1 MSDSPFTRPVIRPDA
16 DILAR
21 VPGLCLGC
29 LVHEV
34 EVEPSRPDCQKYLDD
49 ELAPRLVARMEGE
62 PLSRWPN
69 LGPSRAGC
77 KACGKDPGRYRISS
91 EALYRRLK
99 QGKGLYAINSVVDAN
114 NIASLETGFSLGSYT
129 LAELRGDITFRR
141 GLPGRHRDIAKCL
154 PLRQTGGAFMVTGRL
169 PYSITK
175 PYTSLTPSAAL
186 TVSTPSSHVKGH
198 ASGRTALLSFS
209 ASTSAGFRASGLPI
223 ASQSFSGLPWS
234 SSMRRTVTR
243 LGLSAQE
250 RRTTASAL
258 GRSRFFIF
266 CRNRMTWVS
275 PRREA
280 SPLGR
285 REASPLGRREASP

>member
-34 EVEPSRPDCQKYLDD
+34 EVEPSRPDCQDYLDN

-62 PLSRWPN
+62 PLAQWPN

-129 LAELRGDITFRR
+129 LANLRGDITFRLCELDDKVLYKSDGMPTYHLANIVDDHTMDISHVIR
-141 GLPGRHRDIAKCL
+141 GEEWLASMPLHVLLYEAFGLQAPQFAHL
-154 PLRQTGGAFMVTGRL
+154 PLILKPSGKGKLSKRDGDQGGFPVFPLEWHA
-169 PYSITK
+169 
-175 PYTSLTPSAAL
+175 PSGE
-186 TVSTPSSHVKGH
+186 V
-198 ASGRTALLSFS
+198 
-209 ASTSAGFRASGLPI
+209 
-223 ASQSFSGLPWS
+223 FSGYREKGYLPQLC
-234 SSMRRTVTR
+234 TPK
-243 LGLSAQE
+243 E
-250 RRTTASAL
+250 RWNDRKCRDYCAVAGNCPY
-258 GRSRFFIF
+258 GR
-266 CRNRMTWVS
+266 MVK
-275 PRREA
+275 A
-280 SPLGR
+280 GMKQ
-285 REASPLGRREASP
+285 AA

>member
-1 MSDSPFTRPVIRPDA
+1 MSVPSFTRPVIRPDA

-34 EVEPSRPDCQKYLDD
+34 EVEPSRPDCRAYLDN

-62 PLSRWPN
+62 PLSQWPN

-129 LAELRGDITFRR
+129 LANLRGDITFRR
-141 GLPGRHRDIAKCL
+141 GLPGETYEGIGKGGLNLENL
-154 PLRQTGGAFMVTGRL
+154 PLLADALGPFGSPISDSTRALVDDQTRICLTIIYGFDGAAPVEEALRT
-169 PYSITK
+169 
-175 PYTSLTPSAAL
+175 SAA
-186 TVSTPSSHVKGH
+186 
-198 ASGRTALLSFS
+198 AFAR
-209 ASTSAGFRASGLPI
+209 
-223 ASQSFSGLPWS
+223 
-234 SSMRRTVTR
+234 
-243 LGLSAQE
+243 
-250 RRTTASAL
+250 
-258 GRSRFFIF
+258 F
-266 CRNRMTWVS
+266 CRCR
-275 PRREA
+275 
-280 SPLGR
+280 PLCDPWCVQG
-285 REASPLGRREASP
+285 

>member
-34 EVEPSRPDCQKYLDD
+34 EVEPSRPDCQDYLDN

-62 PLSRWPN
+62 PLAQWPN

-114 NIASLETGFSLGSYT
+114 NIASLETGFSLAAT
-129 LAELRGDITFRR
+129 
-141 GLPGRHRDIAKCL
+141 
-154 PLRQTGGAFMVTGRL
+154 RL
-169 PYSITK
+169 PISGATSPSAAACRARPTKVSARAASIWRTC
-175 PYTSLTPSAAL
+175 PCWPMRWAPSAAL
-186 TVSTPSSHVKGH
+186 SAIPP
-198 ASGRTALLSFS
+198 AL
-209 ASTSAGFRASGLPI
+209 R
-223 ASQSFSGLPWS
+223 
-234 SSMRRTVTR
+234 
-243 LGLSAQE
+243 
-250 RRTTASAL
+250 
-258 GRSRFFIF
+258 
-266 CRNRMTWVS
+266 
-275 PRREA
+275 
-280 SPLGR
+280 
-285 REASPLGRREASP
+285 

>member
-34 EVEPSRPDCQKYLDD
+34 EVEPSRPDCQDYLDN
-49 ELAPRLVARMEGE
+49 EMAPRLVARMEDK
-62 PLSRWPN
+62 PLAQWPN

-129 LAELRGDITFRR
+129 LGNLRGDITFRR
-141 GLPGRHRDIAKCL
+141 GLPGETYERTHVCL
-154 PLRQTGGAFMVTGRL
+154 TIIYGFDGAAPVEEALR
-169 PYSITK
+169 I
-175 PYTSLTPSAAL
+175 SAA
-186 TVSTPSSHVKGH
+186 
-198 ASGRTALLSFS
+198 AFAR
-209 ASTSAGFRASGLPI
+209 
-223 ASQSFSGLPWS
+223 
-234 SSMRRTVTR
+234 
-243 LGLSAQE
+243 
-250 RRTTASAL
+250 
-258 GRSRFFIF
+258 F
-266 CRNRMTWVS
+266 CRCR
-275 PRREA
+275 
-280 SPLGR
+280 PLCDPWCVQG
-285 REASPLGRREASP
+285 

>member
-34 EVEPSRPDCQKYLDD
+34 EVEPSRPDCQDYLDN

-62 PLSRWPN
+62 PLAQWPN

-129 LAELRGDITFRR
+129 LANLRGDITFRR
-141 GLPGRHRDIAKCL
+141 GLPGETYEGIGKGGLNLENL
-154 PLRQTGGAFMVTGRL
+154 PLLADALGPFGSPVSDSTRALVDERTRVCLTIIYGFDGAAPWKRRCASAPPPSPASAAAVPCAIPGASRARTSPAAATAPKRRLPAPDDFTLLTGR
-169 PYSITK
+169 P
-175 PYTSLTPSAAL
+175 PSRAVPAH
-186 TVSTPSSHVKGH
+186 SRSPHDRSF
-198 ASGRTALLSFS
+198 LLQ
-209 ASTSAGFRASGLPI
+209 GL
-223 ASQSFSGLPWS
+223 
-234 SSMRRTVTR
+234 
-243 LGLSAQE
+243 
-250 RRTTASAL
+250 
-258 GRSRFFIF
+258 
-266 CRNRMTWVS
+266 
-275 PRREA
+275 
-280 SPLGR
+280 
-285 REASPLGRREASP
+285 

>member
-34 EVEPSRPDCQKYLDD
+34 EVEPSRPDCQDYLDN

-62 PLSRWPN
+62 PLAQWPN

-129 LAELRGDITFRR
+129 LANLRGDITFRS
-141 GLPGRHRDIAKCL
+141 GLPGETYEGIGKGGLNLENL
-154 PLRQTGGAFMVTGRL
+154 PLLAD
-169 PYSITK
+169 
-175 PYTSLTPSAAL
+175 
-186 TVSTPSSHVKGH
+186 
-198 ASGRTALLSFS
+198 
-209 ASTSAGFRASGLPI
+209 
-223 ASQSFSGLPWS
+223 
-234 SSMRRTVTR
+234 
-243 LGLSAQE
+243 
-250 RRTTASAL
+250 AL
-258 GRSRFFIF
+258 GPFGSP
-266 CRNRMTWVS
+266 VS
-275 PRREA
+275 DSTRA
-280 SPLGR
+280 LCG
-285 REASPLGRREASP
+285 

>member
-34 EVEPSRPDCQKYLDD
+34 EVEPSRPDCQDYLDN
-49 ELAPRLVARMEGE
+49 ELAPRLVVRMEGE
-62 PLSRWPN
+62 PLAQWPN

-129 LAELRGDITFRR
+129 LGNLRGDITFRR
-141 GLPGRHRDIAKCL
+141 GLPGETYEGIGKGGLNLENL
-154 PLRQTGGAFMVTGRL
+154 PLLADALGPFGSPVSDSTRALVDERTRVCLTIIYGFDGAAPVEEALR
-169 PYSITK
+169 I
-175 PYTSLTPSAAL
+175 SAAF
-186 TVSTPSSHVKGH
+186 
-198 ASGRTALLSFS
+198 AR
-209 ASTSAGFRASGLPI
+209 
-223 ASQSFSGLPWS
+223 
-234 SSMRRTVTR
+234 
-243 LGLSAQE
+243 
-250 RRTTASAL
+250 
-258 GRSRFFIF
+258 F
-266 CRNRMTWVS
+266 CRCR
-275 PRREA
+275 
-280 SPLGR
+280 PLCDPWCVQG
-285 REASPLGRREASP
+285 